1 MSKYTVD
8 VINSGSRTFIPKKTI
23 AAIDMSSKEKNLAV
37 FDSEPGSHLYEH
49 RMRLEKVK
57 SELLKFGL
65 TPNQAKVYI
74 FLGKFG
80 PKTAPEVFKA
90 LDLPRTE
97 TYYIINTLQNRGIV
111 TGELSTPA
119 RYTALP
125 IEKTISILIDAEK
138 EKINTLAKQQE
149 EISELWN
156 DVPAF
161 AVETTEDTK
170 EKLQMLQGNP
180 QIFTKISDMI
190 NTAREEILI
199 LGSIKD
205 ISRFYHSNIF
215 DTLENSILHIRII
228 ISPASTIPEFAD
240 KIDKRRIKVMPTS
253 KTDNQCFILKDNQ
266 EILMFLRNATHPSND
281 VFGVWS
287 DSKPLTDAMHNL
299 FDYTW
304 DEAEVCH

>member
-1 MSKYTVD
+1 MEVELLYLKKIQEPSKL
-8 VINSGSRTFIPKKTI
+8 
-23 AAIDMSSKEKNLAV
+23 SSKEKNLAV
-37 FDSEPGSHLYEH
+37 FDSEPGSHMYEH
-49 RMRLEKVK
+49 RMRLERIKR
-57 SELLKFGL
+57 ELLKFGL

-80 PKTAPEVFKA
+80 PKTVPEVFKA

-97 TYYIINTLQNRGIV
+97 TYYIINTLQNHGIV
-111 TGELSTPA
+111 TSELSTPA

-125 IEKTISILIDAEK
+125 IEKTISILIETEK
-138 EKINTLAKQQE
+138 EKINTLSKQQE

-156 DVPAF
+156 DIPAF
-161 AVETTEDTK
+161 AIETTEDTK

-205 ISRFYHSNIF
+205 LSRFYHSNIF
-215 DTLENSILHIRII
+215 DTLQNSILHVRII
-228 ISPASTIPEFAD
+228 VSPARTLPEFVD
-240 KIDKRRIKVMPTS
+240 KVDKRRIRVMPTS
-253 KTDNQCFILKDNQ
+253 KADNQCFVLKDNQ
-266 EILMFLRNATHPSND
+266 EILIFLRNATHPSND

-287 DSKPLTDAMHNL
+287 DSKPLTDAMHRL
-299 FDYTW
+299 FDYSW
-304 DEAEVCH
+304 EEAEVCH